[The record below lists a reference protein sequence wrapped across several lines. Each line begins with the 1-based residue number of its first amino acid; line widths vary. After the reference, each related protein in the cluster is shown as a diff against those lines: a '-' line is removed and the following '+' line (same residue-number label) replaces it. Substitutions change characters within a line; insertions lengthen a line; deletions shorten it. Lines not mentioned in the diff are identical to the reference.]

1 MGRYTVFMGTTHRH
15 GRRACFQK
23 DNPAFNADT
32 RLFSKHIEIGRPLPR
47 IEPRYGPCLIALLIG
62 GATMLSASGCYKPL
76 LSPEEERSQYDR
88 YDAIRAQRAPAFIED
103 EFGRRRPNLRG
114 RLLEKQ

>member
-1 MGRYTVFMGTTHRH
+1 MVLGRAFFFGVALVVGGVMTLTT
-15 GRRACFQK
+15 
-23 DNPAFNADT
+23 T
-32 RLFSKHIEIGRPLPR
+32 
-47 IEPRYGPCLIALLIG
+47 
-62 GATMLSASGCYKPL
+62 GCYKPL
-76 LSPEEERSQYDR
+76 LSPDEERSQYDR

>member
-1 MGRYTVFMGTTHRH
+1 MGRYTVFMDTPFPPHARE
-15 GRRACFQK
+15 RRGLRGVTFAV
-23 DNPAFNADT
+23 
-32 RLFSKHIEIGRPLPR
+32 
-47 IEPRYGPCLIALLIG
+47 ALLVG
-62 GATMLSASGCYKPL
+62 GVALLTTTGCYKPL
-76 LSPEEERSQYDR
+76 LAPEEERSQYDR